1 MNLSAL
7 TSRDFRIYIS
17 GNIFASNAVWMQ
29 RVTVGWIAWD
39 LTASAAFVGMVAFVN
54 FMPSLLVGPLFG
66 VLIDRVRVKQ
76 AAIVTQSLSFLIAIG
91 FYVFFVVGILN
102 EHNLLFLTLCSGII
116 ISAHSPIRMSLGP
129 RLVDT
134 TSVASVVTLGAINFN
149 IARLTGPA
157 IAGWIIAFYGIKSS
171 LFVQILCYPP
181 FLLALSFLRPRS
193 ELALN
198 VQKEAFMKA
207 FTSGI
212 LYAFKSPLILKALL
226 ITSLS
231 SFLLRSVLEIL
242 PVIADGLY
250 ERGATGLGLLTS
262 CAGFGALL
270 AGMAKAFSSSQP
282 PGVLPQYVPI
292 SIFFGFAFIPLIGLC
307 DSWSLTLGFIS
318 YLGFAGTLS
327 GISLQSAIQME
338 LEDNLRGRV
347 MSLWTMAAIGGTALG
362 AIFLGGFTDYLG
374 VVPALVLTGSI
385 GCLLLVTLLNLGDN

>member
-7 TSRDFRIYIS
+7 TFRDFRIYIS

-39 LTASAAFVGMVAFVN
+39 LTESAAFVGMVAFVN

-91 FYVFFVVGILN
+91 FYVFFVLGILN
-102 EHNLLFLTLCSGII
+102 EHNLLFLNICSGMI

-242 PVIADGLY
+242 PVIADGLF

-270 AGMAKAFSSSQP
+270 AGMVKAFSSSQP
-282 PGVLPQYVPI
+282 PGILPKYVPI

-307 DSWSLTLGFIS
+307 GSWSLTLGFIS

-374 VVPALVLTGSI
+374 VVPALGLTGSI
-385 GCLLLVTLLNLGDN
+385 GCLLLVILLNLGDN

>member
-7 TSRDFRIYIS
+7 TFRDFRIYIS

-39 LTASAAFVGMVAFVN
+39 LTESAAFVGMVAFVN

-76 AAIVTQSLSFLIAIG
+76 AAIVTQSLSFAIAIG
-91 FYVFFVVGILN
+91 FYAFFVLGILN

-242 PVIADGLY
+242 PVIADGLF

-270 AGMAKAFSSSQP
+270 AGMVKAFSSSQP
-282 PGVLPQYVPI
+282 PEILPKYVPI

-307 DSWSLTLGFIS
+307 GSWSLTLGFIS

-374 VVPALVLTGSI
+374 VVPALGLTGSI
-385 GCLLLVTLLNLGDN
+385 GCLLLVILLNLGDN

>member
-7 TSRDFRIYIS
+7 TFRDFRIYIS

-39 LTASAAFVGMVAFVN
+39 LTESAAFVGMVAFVN

-76 AAIVTQSLSFLIAIG
+76 AAIVTQSLSFAIAIG
-91 FYVFFVVGILN
+91 FYAFFVLGILN

-242 PVIADGLY
+242 PVIADGLF

-270 AGMAKAFSSSQP
+270 AGMVKAFSSSQP
-282 PGVLPQYVPI
+282 PGILPKYVPI

-307 DSWSLTLGFIS
+307 GSWSLTLGFIS

-374 VVPALVLTGSI
+374 VVPALGLTGSI
-385 GCLLLVTLLNLGDN
+385 GCLLLVILLNLGDN

>member
-7 TSRDFRIYIS
+7 TFRDFRIYIS

-39 LTASAAFVGMVAFVN
+39 LTESAAFVGMVAFVN

-91 FYVFFVVGILN
+91 FYVFFVLGILN
-102 EHNLLFLTLCSGII
+102 EHNLLLLTLCSGMI

-242 PVIADGLY
+242 PVIADGLF

-270 AGMAKAFSSSQP
+270 AGMVKHF
-282 PGVLPQYVPI
+282 
-292 SIFFGFAFIPLIGLC
+292 
-307 DSWSLTLGFIS
+307 
-318 YLGFAGTLS
+318 
-327 GISLQSAIQME
+327 
-338 LEDNLRGRV
+338 
-347 MSLWTMAAIGGTALG
+347 
-362 AIFLGGFTDYLG
+362 
-374 VVPALVLTGSI
+374 
-385 GCLLLVTLLNLGDN
+385 LLVNLLGYCPSTCL

>member
-7 TSRDFRIYIS
+7 TFRDFRIYIS

-39 LTASAAFVGMVAFVN
+39 LTESAAFVGMVAFVN

-91 FYVFFVVGILN
+91 FYVFFVLGILN
-102 EHNLLFLTLCSGII
+102 EHNLLLLTLCSGII

-242 PVIADGLY
+242 PVIADGLF

-270 AGMAKAFSSSQP
+270 AGMVKAFSSSQP
-282 PGVLPQYVPI
+282 PGILPKYVPI

-307 DSWSLTLGFIS
+307 GSWSLTLGFIS

-374 VVPALVLTGSI
+374 VVPALGLTGSI
-385 GCLLLVTLLNLGDN
+385 GCLLLVILLNLGDN